1 MKIKTLKEVRYNA
14 EKKLIRVRE
23 DSGGLWLIDGELHD
37 SESLHDTF
45 AGSAAF
51 GLEDPEYTYQ
61 ADFFANAGDLLE
73 VVRTNKGW
81 AVILMKFEDG
91 TPYETDRDG
100 YRTDVEPYAIIPHN
114 QFEIGLERFFDEG

>member
-1 MKIKTLKEVRYNA
+1 MKIKTLKEVRYNV
-14 EKKLIRVRE
+14 ETKLLRVRE
-23 DSGGLWLIDGELHD
+23 QSGGLWLIDGELYD
-37 SESLHDTF
+37 TDSLHDTF

-51 GLEDPEYTYQ
+51 GREDPEYTYQ
-61 ADFFANAGDLLE
+61 ADFFANAGDLLT

-81 AVILMKFEDG
+81 AVVKMEFEDG
-91 TPYETDRDG
+91 TPYEMDRDG